1 MLFPWLFIIPA
12 EILGGCSSALIYF
25 LGAKESDLPYGR
37 TTFKPLGFRDYAY
50 IWFNRLIVLP
60 FISFLVVRTVWAS
73 EAVVWQKEDLD
84 WMNGLA
90 SFLAV
95 FSLSDFTY
103 YASHRFVHS
112 FPNIYKFVHKHH
124 HGESEP
130 ISKSAAPSASERADQ
145 CEQRTSASERAYQ
158 CERASVPVRASEPQG
173 FGGSPPD
180 HPRASLFPPHKRPPF
195 FALASLARPAARFR
209 RRRAPP
215 PHSLRSCPIPL
226 TRKRAGGWA
235 DTCNAHPTDFFYTGF
250 CTSPLSTLWLM
261 PKGSVH
267 IYAIGAC
274 LWINSFVGAL
284 GHCRLDLNI
293 GVFNTRFHAGHHA
306 YAKCNFAQNIELWD
320 RLFGTYK
327 DLTTVTKGV
336 GGGNKGKEKLF

>member
-1 MLFPWLFIIPA
+1 MMDLVNATEPELSPFLAMQSFMVEPTSDWTWEQTMLFPWLFIIPA

-130 ISKSAAPSASERADQ
+130 IR
-145 CEQRTSASERAYQ
+145 
-158 CERASVPVRASEPQG
+158 
-173 FGGSPPD
+173 
-180 HPRASLFPPHKRPPF
+180 
-195 FALASLARPAARFR
+195 
-209 RRRAPP
+209 
-215 PHSLRSCPIPL
+215 
-226 TRKRAGGWA
+226 GWA